1 MLASDWLTMLGEKVN
16 TVHHR
21 PCKLNHVSGSFE
33 ICRRGRT
40 RVVVVVV
47 VVVAAVI
54 FTGSGDGVVY

>member
-40 RVVVVVV
+40 RVVVL

-54 FTGSGDGVVY
+54 FTGSGDGVVN